1 MKCAHFSYCKS
12 KQKKKKR
19 YLSWISPNA
28 ECIHL
33 LNF

>member
-12 KQKKKKR
+12 KQKKKK
-19 YLSWISPNA
+19 SWISPNA